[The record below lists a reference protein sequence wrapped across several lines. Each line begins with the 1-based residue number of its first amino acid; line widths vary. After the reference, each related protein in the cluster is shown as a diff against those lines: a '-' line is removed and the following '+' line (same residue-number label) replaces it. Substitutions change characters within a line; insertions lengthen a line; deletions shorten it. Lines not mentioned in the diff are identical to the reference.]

1 MKCKKCGFEGIEENG
16 DWITCPSCG
25 AKYFNTNISSEPSA
39 TRQIEEIESKSIEK
53 KSDEGGK
60 KEEKQKSKF
69 RETVEFLMPIII
81 AVIVALLLKT
91 FVFANAVVP
100 TGSMISTI
108 NEGDRIIASRL
119 SYINNSPERYDI
131 ILFYFPDDESQI
143 FVKRVI
149 GLPGETVEIVN
160 GATYIT
166 DANGNKAQADQSFIQ
181 NETPVGNYGPFYI
194 PFKGEAITTDGI
206 YCYAE
211 NGEIVGS
218 AEFIEKYCK
227 ADEKGNYTVSQNCY
241 FCMGDNRNHSHDSRF
256 WNNTFVSE
264 DKILG
269 KAKFKYY
276 PNLESFE

>member
-1 MKCKKCGFEGIEENG
+1 MILNFMSDTLSTVVKIMC
-16 DWITCPSCG
+16 
-25 AKYFNTNISSEPSA
+25 ALVYVA
-39 TRQIEEIESKSIEK
+39 TYLTSIFIASKNIEK

-166 DANGNKAQADQSFIQ
+166 DADGNKAQADQSFIQ

-256 WNNTFVSE
+256 WNNTFVTE

-276 PNLESFE
+276 PNFESFE

>member
-160 GATYIT
+160 GVTYIT
-166 DANGNKAQADQSFIQ
+166 DADGNKAQADQSFIQ

-256 WNNTFVSE
+256 WNNTFVTE

-276 PNLESFE
+276 PNFESFE

>member
-119 SYINNSPERYDI
+119 SYINKSPERYDI

-160 GATYIT
+160 GVAYIT
-166 DANGNKAQADQSFIQ
+166 DADGNKTQADQSFIQ

-276 PNLESFE
+276 PNFESFE

>member
-166 DANGNKAQADQSFIQ
+166 DADGNKAQADQSFIQ

-194 PFKGEAITTDGI
+194 PYKGEAITTDGI

-276 PNLESFE
+276 PHFEKFE

>member
-1 MKCKKCGFEGIEENG
+1 MKCKKCGFEGIEEKG

-39 TRQIEEIESKSIEK
+39 TRQIEEIESKVVDKE
-53 KSDEGGK
+53 SDENGK
-60 KEEKQKSKF
+60 KEEKPKSKF
-69 RETVEFLMPIII
+69 RETAEFLLPIVI

-119 SYINNSPERYDI
+119 SYINDSPERYDI

-149 GLPGETVEIVN
+149 GLPGETVEVVN
-160 GATYIT
+160 GITYIT
-166 DANGNKAQADQSFIQ
+166 DADGNKTQADQSFIQ

-218 AEFIEKYCK
+218 TEFIEKYCK
-227 ADEKGNYTVSQNCY
+227 ADGSGNYTVSENCY

-269 KAKFKYY
+269 EAKFKYY
-276 PNLESFE
+276 PHFEKFE